1 LGDTYKICKKMTDK
15 ANEYLKL
22 VEEGKKMDEEAE
34 IRRKRVEGGL
44 IGHKFVEVIMI
55 VGENSS
61 GVVRTI
67 YELPFDEK
75 LMKQEIKEWK
85 EFQNGTYVKKIEK
98 NIVDGY

>member
-1 LGDTYKICKKMTDK
+1 MTNK

-55 VGENSS
+55 VGEDSS
-61 GVVRTI
+61 GIVRTI

-85 EFQNGTYVKKIEK
+85 EFQNGTYVKK
-98 NIVDGY
+98 